1 MVATS
6 AFYRLTCSLAAG
18 AGGEAC
24 MEAPVQGDLPRF
36 QIQPPSCHSAAAGT
50 GGGGGAAIGS
60 DLAVLPEG
68 SQSTAAGSGSDS
80 PRRASYLA
88 VTEHFSVSSVGCVA
102 HNSDDQLTPAENTEL

>member
-1 MVATS
+1 MWKGYRNSRVRGRETVIGSIVRDEVLVPEARRRSSAVGGHRRPFMVATS

-60 DLAVLPEG
+60 DLAVLPG
-68 SQSTAAGSGSDS
+68 
-80 PRRASYLA
+80 R
-88 VTEHFSVSSVGCVA
+88 
-102 HNSDDQLTPAENTEL
+102 